1 MKILVIGNTGL
12 NYSNN
17 STNNR
22 MVKIFE
28 VLNKKYQYGLDYY
41 KLRNATLEV
50 EYINYINKQEN
61 SNPIKAFKTILSNKT
76 KHDIC
81 IAETFNAAIVAYLLY
96 KFKKIPFIWRQFGTT
111 FNDELETHF
120 FKPKTLLKYI
130 LHRIIANSKGC
141 KAIVCTEDGCA
152 NRILYLDKLKISPNK
167 LYMVKNQRTE
177 QKFES
182 IKKEN
187 SDNKFR
193 IVQVGRINPW
203 KKIHILVSALVSIR
217 IKFPE
222 IMENIELN
230 IIGIS
235 QDVEYENKLNSVI
248 IKNNLQKNIFFKKDL
263 EYDKIEKIFLETDL
277 SVSLT
282 AYNPIIE
289 SLQNGTP
296 VITYE
301 YGEIGEV
308 FKNSEAV
315 TIVAKN
321 IKKSS
326 MLSKEEE
333 NLIQKEVEDKI
344 VELYQNRKKAEKIGK
359 DGRKFVEDNF
369 PTLDEHV
376 EEIINIYRKVIN
388 AL

>member
-1 MKILVIGNTGL
+1 MKILILGNTGL

-28 VLNKKYQYGLDYY
+28 VLNKKYQYCLDYY

-50 EYINYINKQEN
+50 KYINYINKQEN
-61 SNPIKAFKTILSNKT
+61 SNPIKAFKTILSKKT
-76 KHDIC
+76 KYDIC
-81 IAETFNAAIVAYLLY
+81 IAETFNAAIVAYSLY
-96 KFKKIPFIWRQFGTT
+96 KFKNIPFIWRQFGTT

-120 FKPKTLLKYI
+120 FKPKTLLKYT
-130 LHRIIANSKGC
+130 LYRIIANSKGC
-141 KAIVCTEDGCA
+141 KAIVCTEDGCS
-152 NRILYLDKLKISPNK
+152 NRILYLNKLKVSPNK

-177 QKFES
+177 QKLES

-193 IVQVGRINPW
+193 IVQIGRINPW
-203 KKIHILVSALVSIR
+203 KKIHVLVSALVSIR
-217 IKFPE
+217 TKFPE

-235 QDVEYENKLNSVI
+235 QDIEYENKLNSVI
-248 IKNNLQKNIFFKKDL
+248 IKNNLQKNVCFKKDL
-263 EYDKIEKIFLETDL
+263 EYDKIESIFQDTDL
-277 SVSLT
+277 SISLT

-289 SLQNGTP
+289 SLQNEIP

-308 FKNSEAV
+308 FKECEAV
-315 TIVAKN
+315 SVLAQG

-326 MLSKEEE
+326 MLSNKEESQIQNELEVKIIEHYE
-333 NLIQKEVEDKI
+333 N
-344 VELYQNRKKAEKIGK
+344 KANLKKIGI
-359 DGRKFVEDNF
+359 DGRIFVEDNF
-369 PTLDEHV
+369 PTLEEHV
-376 EEIINIYRKVIN
+376 NEVVNIYQQVID